1 MRYAFD
7 YRGLYEALD
16 TRRTSRQLSWRE
28 VSQETGVAASTLTR
42 TQRGGPMEADGVRAM
57 VAWLGRAPEHF
68 VRTEPGRP
76 PPPPMVRVSAAGDR
90 IRRLDSNA
98 LYRALDR
105 ERRSQQLTWSEV
117 ATAIGPRINARM
129 LTRLKTRG
137 RVGVHV
143 LVPATGWLG
152 VSIESLTYES
162 KR

>member
-16 TRRTSRQLSWRE
+16 ARRATREMTWRE
-28 VSQETGVAASTLTR
+28 VSLETGVAASTLTR

-68 VRTEPGRP
+68 VRTEPDRP
-76 PPPPMVRVSAAGDR
+76 KPPPMVRVSAARGK

-105 ERRSQQLTWSEV
+105 ERRSQGLTWSQV
-117 ATAIGPRINARM
+117 AAAVGPRIEAPM
-129 LTRLKTRG
+129 LTR
-137 RVGVHV
+137 
-143 LVPATGWLG
+143 
-152 VSIESLTYES
+152 
-162 KR
+162 